1 MGPTAMVTRSNS
13 RSTASDGESSPM
25 ETTLTSLSNCMI
37 TCSSGA
43 DSTSTTIVIRLK
55 CSCSSAGATANE

>member
-1 MGPTAMVTRSNS
+1 
-13 RSTASDGESSPM
+13 M

-43 DSTSTTIVIRLK
+43 DSTSTTMVMRLK
-55 CSCSSAGATANE
+55 CSSSSVGATASE